1 MRSPTRLNAHRLVKK
16 CDRPSSSGEHQCYER
31 ATNKRTYEKCLA
43 RLIALRHHTAYE
55 CLRVSHSRDTDSCV
69 NGGHDVRVV
78 YFVCHVVVHYACDTP
93 GTYPPTDSR
102 GNPALMRRCLLALV
116 LMRRCLLSVSATIGF
131 TTRNGMAYDVSMYMV
146 ECCSA
151 PVAMLEVGR
160 ERRVGI

>member
-1 MRSPTRLNAHRLVKK
+1 MHVI
-16 CDRPSSSGEHQCYER
+16 
-31 ATNKRTYEKCLA
+31 CLA
-43 RLIALRHHTAYE
+43 HIPQQIREATLR
-55 CLRVSHSRDTDSCV
+55 
-69 NGGHDVRVV
+69 
-78 YFVCHVVVHYACDTP
+78 
-93 GTYPPTDSR
+93 PT
-102 GNPALMRRCLLALV
+102 CKLAAGV